1 MTPVGRFGELQQ
13 GGAIVATSVVVV
25 VVARKG
31 IVSIIAAMKFLTI
44 NINMEG
50 FPGTAAAA
58 FLLLLLTTTSLT
70 TSLTGTG
77 QQFLVTGIE
86 NTKTGF
92 RADAVCPTVDLEVPA

>member
-13 GGAIVATSVVVV
+13 SGAVVATSVVVV

-58 FLLLLLTTTSLT
+58 FLLLLIISLT
-70 TSLTGTG
+70 SSLSSSTG

-92 RADAVCPTVDLEVPA
+92 RADAVCPTVDLKVPD